1 MAYTGHSEVSASE
14 PPTFA
19 VVGDRDGIAPPAVM
33 ETRIAALR
41 RIGTPVEYH
50 KYPSVGHGFG
60 AGQGTSAQGW
70 IVQAVRFWEKEI
82 KKTP

>member
-1 MAYTGHSEVSASE
+1 MGQFRRCADGC
-14 PPTFA
+14 
-19 VVGDRDGIAPPAVM
+19 GDRLA
-33 ETRIAALR
+33 RHCLLRRFAAAKLR

-60 AGQGTSAQGW
+60 TGQGTSAQGW
-70 IVQAVRFWEKEI
+70 IGEAVRFWEKEI